1 MGNERKAMC
10 LRTITTTHASV
21 FALKHNRYLSP
32 SSQRHSRNKQQVVS
46 AVACQIVDDPQ
57 FRADEAAAQSRETE
71 QQHHHHSQ
79 RGSQSPQ
86 RSPLNHTNSNSN
98 LTDCHFKLKQQVDSN
113 QNWGLYKLSFSSPSS
128 DRQMASPPRPRGSDV
143 SALKESTP
151 KASTSNEPDKAV
163 LQASPSKSIDRST
176 PSKKPDNADC
186 GIYVGDEGPEI
197 PTKDPPPPASKHP
210 TAKHHHQ
217 HHRKDDDSDEEM
229 EGTEAPVPE
238 TNNSREMK
246 IFKKVLRDSKLREPF
261 YHFLDQQF
269 CAENLNFYVAV
280 EQFRDYY
287 CEDDIT
293 SDERAQA
300 ASWIYE
306 RHFAQNCSEPVNVDN
321 STAKRIKAA
330 MKSGAYPK
338 NTFDLAQYQ
347 FSFSKLSI
355 PAINSAAP
363 NADEE
368 SSVAFF
374 TRAQLQEARE
384 ADKREKEAR
393 ERSEESTATTEP
405 AQAAGAERKDKK
417 VRTHL
422 PLFIDLFNRVA
433 IDYVLHRH

>member
-1 MGNERKAMC
+1 MDRG
-10 LRTITTTHASV
+10 TFTG
-21 FALKHNRYLSP
+21 P
-32 SSQRHSRNKQQVVS
+32 QSS
-46 AVACQIVDDPQ
+46 
-57 FRADEAAAQSRETE
+57 
-71 QQHHHHSQ
+71 
-79 RGSQSPQ
+79 Q

-143 SALKESTP
+143 SALKEPTP

-197 PTKDPPPPASKHP
+197 LTKDPPPSASKHP
-210 TAKHHHQ
+210 TAKHH

-347 FSFSKLSI
+347 IFHLLKYDCWPRFLRSGGTQPDFTDEELAAEEDKKIRLDLGI
-355 PAINSAAP
+355 GPINSAAP

-433 IDYVLHRH
+433 IDSVLHRH